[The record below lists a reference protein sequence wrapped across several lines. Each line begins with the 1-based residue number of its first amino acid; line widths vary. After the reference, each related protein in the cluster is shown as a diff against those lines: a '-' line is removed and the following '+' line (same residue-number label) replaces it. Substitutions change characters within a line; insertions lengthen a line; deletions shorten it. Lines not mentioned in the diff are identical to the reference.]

1 MRTRLGAVLAVIS
14 LATVVLAWSAWAA
27 PEEKIPHFAFV
38 ARQTDADIT
47 MKCEAGCAWKELS
60 YSCNGKV
67 PCCFRVDERGVSGA
81 PCPAES
87 E

>member
-1 MRTRLGAVLAVIS
+1 MKTRLGALLAFLFFTVLI
-14 LATVVLAWSAWAA
+14 AWGVSAA

-38 ARQTDADIT
+38 LQQTKDGVK

-67 PCCFRVDERGVSGA
+67 PCCSRVDERGVRGA
-81 PCPAES
+81 PCPTEG